1 MGPAKCPSSMSTTNT
16 NKMTFTDAL
25 IAAGYVFDD
34 ENYDGCY
41 VKQDSDGF
49 IHLYQENVDDDTD
62 TLWNYVKMTEDFDVI
77 TEVTFNPDSNTVL
90 A

>member
-1 MGPAKCPSSMSTTNT
+1 
-16 NKMTFTDAL
+16 MTFTDAL

-49 IHLYQENVDDDTD
+49 IHLYQENVEDETD
-62 TLWNYVKMTEDFDVI
+62 TL
-77 TEVTFNPDSNTVL
+77 
-90 A
+90 